1 MYKGNEVYTYNEILF
16 DLKTECNSDTGYKM
30 DKSQKCYAF

>member
-1 MYKGNEVYTYNEILF
+1 MFPMGIIHNDQKWKLST
-16 DLKTECNSDTGYKM
+16 DTSYEM